1 VGVGGSGGEPGGA
14 TGGGGAPESG
24 GAVGTGSG
32 GVGACA
38 GPLTFAEPDVEATV
52 RDLIGVPSGPI
63 APQMVVGL
71 RSLIRLMFADV
82 PSCAPFDC
90 GHPSPPIRDSW
101 ITTLDGLECLTDV
114 EELALDSWSVP
125 DFGSLAALPHLTELD
140 LGLAPDLSLLP
151 DLPHL
156 TGLRAMMTTTDLA
169 RLASF
174 TALVTLDLGAI
185 DLSAPGTL
193 DPLAGLTALQDLGVV
208 GRVSD
213 LGFISRLTNLTK
225 VYLAGNDITNLQPLV
240 DNLGIGAGDTVDL
253 TDNPINCRAQAR
265 QLRSLRARG
274 VTVLLPACD

>member
-1 VGVGGSGGEPGGA
+1 MGIGGAGVMGVGGAGAMGIGGA
-14 TGGGGAPESG
+14 
-24 GAVGTGSG
+24 
-32 GVGACA
+32 GACA
-38 GPLTFAEPDVEATV
+38 GPLTFAEPDIEATV

-71 RSLIRLMFADV
+71 RSLTRLLFADV

-90 GHPSPPIRDSW
+90 GHPSPPIRDYW

-125 DFGSLAALPHLTELD
+125 DFGSLGALPHLTDLD

-151 DLPHL
+151 DLPRL
-156 TGLRAMMTTTDLA
+156 TFLRAILTTTNLA

-174 TALVTLDLGAI
+174 TSLVTLDLGAI

-193 DPLAGLTALQDLGVV
+193 DPLAGLTALQNLAVV

-213 LGFISRLTNLTK
+213 LGFITRLTNLTE
-225 VYLAGNDITNLQPLV
+225 VHLAGNAITNLDPLV
-240 DNLGIGAGDTVDL
+240 GNLGIGAGDTVDL
-253 TDNPINCRAQAR
+253 TDNPINCGAQAR
-265 QLRSLRARG
+265 QLRALRARG